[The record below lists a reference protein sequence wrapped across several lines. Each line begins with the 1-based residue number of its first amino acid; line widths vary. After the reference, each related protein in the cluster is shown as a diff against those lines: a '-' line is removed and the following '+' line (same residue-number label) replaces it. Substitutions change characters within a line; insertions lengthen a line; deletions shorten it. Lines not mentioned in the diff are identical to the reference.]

1 MMHILHIKQCSY
13 KKAATKLIVVISL
26 HINRMRVSREISRTV
41 LWICGVSLWL
51 SYKSLTK

>member
-1 MMHILHIKQCSY
+1 MLPDYLDKVKCSNMMHILHIKQCSY

-41 LWICGVSLWL
+41 L
-51 SYKSLTK
+51 